1 LRVEQKPQKTRV
13 WIVHKLSG
21 EVVSE
26 RDPQGRPSLVDR
38 LKRSGLGLHLMPIGR
53 LDMTAEGLI
62 LLTTDGAYA
71 RELELPRNHVHHSY
85 RVCVHGN
92 LTPHKLKAV
101 RRSGIT
107 IKNVRYNGMQVQLED
122 TGR

>member
-1 LRVEQKPQKTRV
+1 M
-13 WIVHKLSG
+13 HKLSG

-38 LKRSGLGLHLMPIGR
+38 LKRSGLGLHLMPIDR
-53 LDMTAEGLI
+53 LDMI

-71 RELELPRNHVHHSY
+71 RELELPRNHVHRSY
-85 RVCVHGN
+85 WVRVHGN

-101 RRSGIT
+101 RSGIT
-107 IKNVRYNGMQVQLED
+107 IKNV
-122 TGR
+122 

>member
-1 LRVEQKPQKTRV
+1 LRVKQKPQKTRV

-21 EVVSE
+21 EVMSE

-38 LKRSGLGLHLMPIGR
+38 LKQSGLGLHLMLIGR

-62 LLTTDGAYA
+62 LLITDGAYA
-71 RELELPRNHVHHSY
+71 REMELPCNHVHRSY
-85 RVCVHGN
+85 RVRVHGN

-101 RRSGIT
+101 RLGIT
-107 IKNVRYNGMQVQLED
+107 IKNVQYNRMQVQLED